1 MISFHNMI
9 FIVIKLVNIH
19 SPKLLAKTDY
29 TLYLYSMIA
38 MVNDVLILVISLILY
53 VQPCY

>member
-1 MISFHNMI
+1 MISFHMI